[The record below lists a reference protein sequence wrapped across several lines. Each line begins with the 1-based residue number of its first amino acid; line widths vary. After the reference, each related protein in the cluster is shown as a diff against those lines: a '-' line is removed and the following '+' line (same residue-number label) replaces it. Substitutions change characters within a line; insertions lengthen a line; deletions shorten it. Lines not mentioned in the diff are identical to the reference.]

1 MAEDFF
7 GAIGKFFARSAQGAA
22 DKTSSMMERSK
33 INSKISGENKEIDK
47 LCQQIGESI
56 LERAAAGEIYLNE
69 KENLLV
75 EEIAVHRDNIKELRK
90 VLASLKNMKI
100 CPACESLIAIDVAFC
115 PKCGAPTPVPE
126 PEEVMAE
133 EVVFDDADISYDEV
147 ETKEEAG
154 AQEEAAEETIF
165 IEEPEVV
172 ETIKFEEVETK
183 EEPEVEEE
191 AKPAEEPKA
200 EEEVKPAEELKVEEE
215 AMPAEEPKAEEE
227 AKPAEEPKAE
237 EELRAEEEA
246 KPAEDAETEK
256 KADAE

>member
-56 LERAAAGEIYLNE
+56 IERAAAGEIQLNE
-69 KENLLV
+69 RENLLV
-75 EEIAVHRDNIKELRK
+75 EEIAVHRDNIKEFRK
-90 VLASLKNMKI
+90 ELAALKNMKI

-147 ETKEEAG
+147 DLKEEAEAPG
-154 AQEEAAEETIF
+154 EAAEETIF
-165 IEEPEVV
+165 IEEPEVA
-172 ETIKFEEVETK
+172 EEIKIEEGPKACEEAKVNEETK
-183 EEPEVEEE
+183 AAEEPKPEEEIKAAEE
-191 AKPAEEPKA
+191 AKPEEEIKTAEET
-200 EEEVKPAEELKVEEE
+200 ET
-215 AMPAEEPKAEEE
+215 
-227 AKPAEEPKAE
+227 AK
-237 EELRAEEEA
+237 
-246 KPAEDAETEK
+246 
-256 KADAE
+256 